1 MGLDA
6 GDEDGKAVVGKEE
19 GGLEGELEGLSVIGH
34 GVGLVDGDDVG
45 FRSSHLPVVAN
56 SRGNLS

>member
-1 MGLDA
+1 MKNLT
-6 GDEDGKAVVGKEE
+6 DEGV
-19 GGLEGELEGLSVIGH
+19 LEGELEGLFVIGH